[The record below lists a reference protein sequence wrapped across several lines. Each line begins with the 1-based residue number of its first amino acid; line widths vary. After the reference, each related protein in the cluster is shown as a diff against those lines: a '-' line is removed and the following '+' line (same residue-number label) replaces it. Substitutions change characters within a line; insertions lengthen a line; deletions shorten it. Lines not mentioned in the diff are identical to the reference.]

1 MSTIILE
8 GVYSIMDFNKVR
20 IASMVLEKIEPL
32 DDFEAF
38 HPELPESIHTGLA
51 GLKINNDR

>member
-32 DDFEAF
+32 HDFEVF
-38 HPELPESIHTGLA
+38 HPELPESIHMGLA
-51 GLKINNDR
+51 CLKINNDR